1 MGFSGIGIWELVI
14 IFLIIL
20 LIFGGKRLRNLGGD
34 LGTMIRDFKD
44 SIGGKDNKS
53 NDASTS
59 TDKTE
64 HSVKSEDR
72 HKP

>member
-44 SIGGKDNKS
+44 SVSSKDTKS
-53 NDASTS
+53 NDSS
-59 TDKTE
+59 IDKKE
-64 HSVKSEDR
+64 PSNDDPSKR
-72 HKP
+72 